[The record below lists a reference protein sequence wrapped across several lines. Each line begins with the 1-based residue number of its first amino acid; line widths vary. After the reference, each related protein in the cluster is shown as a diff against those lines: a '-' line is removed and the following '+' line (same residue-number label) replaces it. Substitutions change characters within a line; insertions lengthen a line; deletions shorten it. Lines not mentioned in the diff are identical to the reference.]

1 MKPLIR
7 VALVDDEPPAR
18 ERLATLLADHPHV
31 RIIGEAGDVPEA
43 ARLCAELRPDLI
55 FLDIQMPRA
64 SGFELLPLLTTNP
77 SIIFVT
83 AFDRFAVRAFEVNAL
98 DYLLKPVHPDRLAMA
113 LERIERI
120 ERVED
125 GEVSEAGELGELGE
139 LGEAED
145 YSSEAACLLESDL
158 VRLQEDRK
166 LRVVPIAMISYIEA
180 EGNFTRV
187 YLAAGPPAF
196 VRRSLA
202 VWNRILPPSL
212 FVRIERSMILRL
224 AAVQQLRYDSREK
237 AVVELEGRAHPL
249 ELRRRAALRLRQ
261 ALDGASS
268 S

>member
-7 VALVDDEPPAR
+7 AVLVDDEPPAR
-18 ERLATLLADHPHV
+18 ERLATLLGAHPNV
-31 RIIGEAGDVPEA
+31 RVIGEAGDVLEA
-43 ARLCAELRPDLI
+43 ARVCAADPPDVV
-55 FLDIQMPRA
+55 FLDIQLPRA

-125 GEVSEAGELGELGE
+125 GEVSEVSEAGE

-145 YSSEAACLLESDL
+145 YSSEAACLLESDM

-237 AVVELEGRAHPL
+237 AAVELEGRAHPL

-268 S
+268 G

>member
-7 VALVDDEPPAR
+7 AVLVDDEPPAR
-18 ERLATLLADHPHV
+18 ERLATLLAAHPNV
-31 RIIGEAGDVPEA
+31 RVIGEAGDVPEA

-120 ERVED
+120 ELVEEGEA
-125 GEVSEAGELGELGE
+125 GEVSEAGE

-145 YSSEAACLLESDL
+145 YSSEAACLLESDM

-166 LRVVPIAMISYIEA
+166 LRVVPITMISYIEA